1 MKKKIFYFSTLLI
14 TILCLFTCI
23 ALNDHIYNF
32 NAENVVKNIKYLSSS
47 SFEGRRSGSDENLLA
62 GEIIKNKFKDLKL
75 TPYKNTY
82 IEEFITTCPVKTDE
96 TVYFKIFDDNGSEY
110 LKYGEDYKEDMINF
124 NANSFT
130 FSNKDKINIFS
141 TSIEVS
147 NDEGTLLFYL
157 SQNDDLSFRSSFMC
171 ELRFDLVIALSS
183 KGYNKILDAL
193 KNGKTLTTYI
203 PFKNEDKKLVN
214 IQGIIEG
221 SDQSLAPLVLTAH
234 FDHLGSDSQNNIY
247 YGALDNA
254 SGTSFLLE
262 LANTLSTFGK
272 PKRSI
277 IFVALNAE
285 ELGLKGSNFFAE
297 NNYFDIKNSKVIN
310 FDMIGAKDC
319 PITFIQGVA
328 FKGNSSNILNSLSN
342 ICSNDSIEYL
352 VEYENSSDHAR
363 FNELGI
369 DALTICHSDTSHI
382 HTPTDTVDYI
392 DTDAINTVYKVVNKE
407 IKKDCYSAV
416 TTFIYS
422 RKSINLLLIILLAL
436 IIIGI
441 LNTKPFKKSS
451 WFLELI
457 SAYPYANTPN

>member
-1 MKKKIFYFSTLLI
+1 MKKKIFYFSTLFI
-14 TILCLFTCI
+14 TILCLFICI

-47 SFEGRRSGSDENLLA
+47 SFEGRRSGSEENILTS
-62 GEIIKNKFKDLKL
+62 EIIKNKFKDLKL
-75 TPYKNTY
+75 SPYKNSYT
-82 IEEFITTCPVKTDE
+82 EEFITTCPVKTDE
-96 TVYFKIFDDNGSEY
+96 TVYFKIFNDNESEY

-124 NANSFT
+124 KSNSFT

-157 SQNDDLSFRSSFMC
+157 AQNDDLSFRSSFMC

-183 KGYNKILDAL
+183 NGYNKIIDAL
-193 KNGKTLTTYI
+193 KAGKTLNVYI
-203 PFKNEDKKLVN
+203 PFKNEAKKLVN

-221 SDQSLAPLVLTAH
+221 SDPSLAPLLLTAH

-262 LANTLSTFGK
+262 LANTLSTLGK

-285 ELGLKGSNFFAE
+285 ELGLKGSSFFAE

-310 FDMIGAKDC
+310 FDMIGVKNY
-319 PITFIQGVA
+319 PITFIQGVG
-328 FKGNSSNILNSLSN
+328 FKDNSSNILNSLSN
-342 ICSNDSIEYL
+342 ICSDDSVDYL
-352 VEYENSSDHAR
+352 VEYENSSDHAS

-369 DALTICHSDTSHI
+369 DALTICHSDKSHI

-392 DTDAINTVYKVVNKE
+392 DSNAINTVYKVVNKE
-407 IKKDCYSAV
+407 IKKDCYSTV

-422 RKSINLLLIILLAL
+422 RKSINLFLIILLAL

-441 LNTKPFKKSS
+441 LNTKPFKK
-451 WFLELI
+451 
-457 SAYPYANTPN
+457 AK

>member
-1 MKKKIFYFSTLLI
+1 MKKKIFYFSTLFI
-14 TILCLFTCI
+14 TILCLFICI

-47 SFEGRRSGSDENLLA
+47 SFEGRQSGSEENLLTS
-62 GEIIKNKFKDLKL
+62 EIIKNKFKDLKL
-75 TPYKNTY
+75 QPYKNSY

-96 TVYFKIFDDNGSEY
+96 TVYFKIFDDNESEY
-110 LKYGEDYKEDMINF
+110 LKYGQDYKEDMINF
-124 NANSFT
+124 KSNSFT

-157 SQNDDLSFRSSFMC
+157 AQNDDLSFRSSFMC

-183 KGYNKILDAL
+183 NGYNKIIDAL
-193 KNGKTLTTYI
+193 KTGKTLNIYI

-221 SDQSLAPLVLTAH
+221 SNPSLAPLLLTAH
-234 FDHLGSDSQNNIY
+234 FDHLGSDLENNIY

-262 LANTLSTFGK
+262 LANTLSTLGK

-285 ELGLKGSNFFAE
+285 ELGLKGSSFFAE

-310 FDMIGAKDC
+310 FDMIGVKNY
-319 PITFIQGVA
+319 PITFIQGVE
-328 FKGNSSNILNSLSN
+328 FKDNSSNILNSLSN
-342 ICSNDSIEYL
+342 ICLNDSIDYL
-352 VEYENSSDHAR
+352 VEYENSSDHAS
-363 FNELGI
+363 FNQLGI
-369 DALTICHSDTSHI
+369 DALTICHSDKSHI

-392 DTDAINTVYKVVNKE
+392 DSNAINTVYKVVNKE
-407 IKKDCYSAV
+407 IKKDCYSTV

-422 RKSINLLLIILLAL
+422 RKSINLFLIILLAL

-441 LNTKPFKKSS
+441 LNTKSFKKSS
-451 WFLELI
+451 
-457 SAYPYANTPN
+457 

>member
-1 MKKKIFYFSTLLI
+1 MKKKIFYFSTLFI
-14 TILCLFTCI
+14 TILCLFICI

-47 SFEGRRSGSDENLLA
+47 SFEGRRSGSEENILTS
-62 GEIIKNKFKDLKL
+62 EIIKNKFKDLKL
-75 TPYKNTY
+75 SPYKNSYT
-82 IEEFITTCPVKTDE
+82 EEFITTCPVKTDE
-96 TVYFKIFDDNGSEY
+96 TVYFKIFNDNESEY

-124 NANSFT
+124 KSNSFT

-157 SQNDDLSFRSSFMC
+157 AQNDDLSFRSSFMC

-183 KGYNKILDAL
+183 NGYNKIIDAL
-193 KNGKTLTTYI
+193 KAGKTLNVYI
-203 PFKNEDKKLVN
+203 PFKNEAKKLVN

-221 SDQSLAPLVLTAH
+221 SDPSLAPLLLTAH

-262 LANTLSTFGK
+262 LANTLSTLGK

-285 ELGLKGSNFFAE
+285 ELGLKGSSFFAE

-310 FDMIGAKDC
+310 FDMIGVENC
-319 PITFIQGVA
+319 PITFIQVVG
-328 FKGNSSNILNSLSN
+328 FKDNSSNILNSLSN
-342 ICSNDSIEYL
+342 ICSDDSVDYL
-352 VEYENSSDHAR
+352 VEYENSSDHAS

-369 DALTICHSDTSHI
+369 DALTICHSDKSHI

-392 DTDAINTVYKVVNKE
+392 DSNAINTVYKVVNKE
-407 IKKDCYSAV
+407 IKKDCYSTV

-422 RKSINLLLIILLAL
+422 RKSINLFLIILLAL

-441 LNTKPFKKSS
+441 LNTKPFKK
-451 WFLELI
+451 
-457 SAYPYANTPN
+457 AK

>member
-1 MKKKIFYFSTLLI
+1 MMEKGSIEEALERCYQISHETLDQEMVYHHLCSIILKPFYEIISYHLEKPNLDI
-14 TILCLFTCI
+14 PQ
-23 ALNDHIYNF
+23 
-32 NAENVVKNIKYLSSS
+32 YLVS
-47 SFEGRRSGSDENLLA
+47 SFGKVKADYALTQGNQLIDGIEKSLNEALSNIDFSG
-62 GEIIKNKFKDLKL
+62 F
-75 TPYKNTY
+75 
-82 IEEFITTCPVKTDE
+82 
-96 TVYFKIFDDNGSEY
+96 NG
-110 LKYGEDYKEDMINF
+110 
-124 NANSFT
+124 
-130 FSNKDKINIFS
+130 
-141 TSIEVS
+141 S

-157 SQNDDLSFRSSFMC
+157 AQNDDLSFRSSFMC

-183 KGYNKILDAL
+183 NGYNKIIDAL

-221 SDQSLAPLVLTAH
+221 SDQSLAPLILTAH

-310 FDMIGAKDC
+310 FDMIGVENC
-319 PITFIQGVA
+319 PITFIQGVG
-328 FKGNSSNILNSLSN
+328 FKDNSSNILNSLSN
-342 ICSNDSIEYL
+342 ICLNDSVDYL
-352 VEYENSSDHAR
+352 VEYENSSDHAS

-369 DALTICHSDTSHI
+369 DALTICHSDKSHI

-392 DTDAINTVYKVVNKE
+392 DSNAINTVYKVVNKE
-407 IKKDCYSAV
+407 IKKDCYSTV

-422 RKSINLLLIILLAL
+422 RKSINLFLIILLAL

-441 LNTKPFKKSS
+441 LNTKPFKK
-451 WFLELI
+451 
-457 SAYPYANTPN
+457 AK

>member
-1 MKKKIFYFSTLLI
+1 MKKKIFYFSTLFI
-14 TILCLFTCI
+14 TILCLFICI

-32 NAENVVKNIKYLSSS
+32 NAENVIKNIKYLSSS
-47 SFEGRRSGSDENLLA
+47 SFEGRRSGSEENILTS
-62 GEIIKNKFKDLKL
+62 EIIKNKFKDLKL
-75 TPYKNTY
+75 SPYKNSYT
-82 IEEFITTCPVKTDE
+82 EEFITTCPVKTDE
-96 TVYFKIFDDNGSEY
+96 TVYFKIFDDTESEY

-124 NANSFT
+124 KSNSFT

-157 SQNDDLSFRSSFMC
+157 AQNDDLSFRSSFMC

-183 KGYNKILDAL
+183 NGYNKIIDAL
-193 KNGKTLTTYI
+193 RDGKTLNVYI

-221 SDQSLAPLVLTAH
+221 SDPSLAPLLLTAH

-262 LANTLSTFGK
+262 LANTLSTLGK

-285 ELGLKGSNFFAE
+285 ELGLKGSSFFAE

-310 FDMIGAKDC
+310 FDMIGVANC
-319 PITFIQGVA
+319 PITFIQGVG
-328 FKGNSSNILNSLSN
+328 FQDNSSNILTSLSN
-342 ICSNDSIEYL
+342 ICLNDSVDYL
-352 VEYENSSDHAR
+352 VEYENSSDHAS

-369 DALTICHSDTSHI
+369 DALTICHSDKSHI

-392 DTDAINTVYKVVNKE
+392 DSNAINTVYKVVNKE
-407 IKKDCYSAV
+407 IKKDCYSTV

-422 RKSINLLLIILLAL
+422 RKSINLFLIILLAL

-441 LNTKPFKKSS
+441 LNTKPFKK
-451 WFLELI
+451 
-457 SAYPYANTPN
+457 AK

>member
-1 MKKKIFYFSTLLI
+1 MKKKIFYFSTLFI
-14 TILCLFTCI
+14 TILCLFICI

-47 SFEGRRSGSDENLLA
+47 SFEGRRSGSEENILTS
-62 GEIIKNKFKDLKL
+62 EIIKNKFKDLKL
-75 TPYKNTY
+75 SPYKNSYT
-82 IEEFITTCPVKTDE
+82 EEFITTCPVKTDE
-96 TVYFKIFDDNGSEY
+96 TVYFKIFNDNESEY

-124 NANSFT
+124 KSNSFT

-157 SQNDDLSFRSSFMC
+157 AQNDDLSFRSSFMC

-183 KGYNKILDAL
+183 NGYNKIIDAL
-193 KNGKTLTTYI
+193 KAGKTLNIYI
-203 PFKNEDKKLVN
+203 PFKNEAKKLVN

-221 SDQSLAPLVLTAH
+221 SDPSLAPLLLTAH

-262 LANTLSTFGK
+262 LANTLSTLGK

-285 ELGLKGSNFFAE
+285 ELGLKGSSFFAE

-310 FDMIGAKDC
+310 FDMIGVENC
-319 PITFIQGVA
+319 PITFIQGVE
-328 FKGNSSNILNSLSN
+328 FKDNSSNILNSLSN
-342 ICSNDSIEYL
+342 ICSDDSVDYL
-352 VEYENSSDHAR
+352 VEYENSSDHAS

-369 DALTICHSDTSHI
+369 DALTICHSDKSHI

-392 DTDAINTVYKVVNKE
+392 DSNAINTVYKVVNKE
-407 IKKDCYSAV
+407 IKKDCYSTV

-422 RKSINLLLIILLAL
+422 RKSINLFLIILLAL

-441 LNTKPFKKSS
+441 LNTKPFKK
-451 WFLELI
+451 
-457 SAYPYANTPN
+457 AK

>member
-1 MKKKIFYFSTLLI
+1 MKKKIFYFSTLFI
-14 TILCLFTCI
+14 TILCLFICI

-47 SFEGRRSGSDENLLA
+47 SFEGRRSGSEENILTS
-62 GEIIKNKFKDLKL
+62 EIIKNKFKDLKL
-75 TPYKNTY
+75 SPYKNSYT
-82 IEEFITTCPVKTDE
+82 EEFITTCPVKTDE
-96 TVYFKIFDDNGSEY
+96 TVYFKIFNDNESEY

-124 NANSFT
+124 KSNSFT

-157 SQNDDLSFRSSFMC
+157 AQNDDLSFRSSFMC

-183 KGYNKILDAL
+183 NGYNKIIDAL
-193 KNGKTLTTYI
+193 RDGKTLNVYI

-221 SDQSLAPLVLTAH
+221 SDPSLAPLLLTAH

-262 LANTLSTFGK
+262 LANTLSTLGK

-285 ELGLKGSNFFAE
+285 ELGLKGSSFFAE

-310 FDMIGAKDC
+310 FDMIGVANC
-319 PITFIQGVA
+319 PITFIQGVG
-328 FKGNSSNILNSLSN
+328 FQDNSSNILTSLSN
-342 ICSNDSIEYL
+342 ICLNDSVDYL
-352 VEYENSSDHAR
+352 VEYENSSDHAS

-369 DALTICHSDTSHI
+369 DALTICHSDKSHI

-392 DTDAINTVYKVVNKE
+392 DSNAINTVYKVVNKE
-407 IKKDCYSAV
+407 IKKDCYSTV

-422 RKSINLLLIILLAL
+422 RKSINLFLIILLAL

-441 LNTKPFKKSS
+441 LNTKPFKK
-451 WFLELI
+451 
-457 SAYPYANTPN
+457 AK

>member
-1 MKKKIFYFSTLLI
+1 
-14 TILCLFTCI
+14 
-23 ALNDHIYNF
+23 
-32 NAENVVKNIKYLSSS
+32 
-47 SFEGRRSGSDENLLA
+47 
-62 GEIIKNKFKDLKL
+62 
-75 TPYKNTY
+75 
-82 IEEFITTCPVKTDE
+82 
-96 TVYFKIFDDNGSEY
+96 
-110 LKYGEDYKEDMINF
+110 MINF

-310 FDMIGAKDC
+310 FDMIGAKD
-319 PITFIQGVA
+319 
-328 FKGNSSNILNSLSN
+328 
-342 ICSNDSIEYL
+342 
-352 VEYENSSDHAR
+352 
-363 FNELGI
+363 LGI

-451 WFLELI
+451 
-457 SAYPYANTPN
+457 

>member
-1 MKKKIFYFSTLLI
+1 MKKKIFYFSTLCI
-14 TILCLFTCI
+14 TILCLFVCI

-47 SFEGRRSGSDENLLA
+47 SFEGRQSGSEENLLTS
-62 GEIIKNKFKDLKL
+62 EIIKNKFKDLKL
-75 TPYKNTY
+75 QPYKNSY

-96 TVYFKIFDDNGSEY
+96 TVYFKIFDDNESEY
-110 LKYGEDYKEDMINF
+110 LKYGQDYKEDMINF
-124 NANSFT
+124 KSNSFT

-157 SQNDDLSFRSSFMC
+157 AQNDDLSFRSSFMC

-183 KGYNKILDAL
+183 NGYNKIIDAL
-193 KNGKTLTTYI
+193 KTGKTLNIYI

-221 SDQSLAPLVLTAH
+221 SNPSLAPLLLTAH
-234 FDHLGSDSQNNIY
+234 FDHLGSDLENNIY

-262 LANTLSTFGK
+262 LANTLSTLGK

-285 ELGLKGSNFFAE
+285 ELGLKGSSFFAE

-310 FDMIGAKDC
+310 FDMIGVKNY
-319 PITFIQGVA
+319 PITFIQGVE
-328 FKGNSSNILNSLSN
+328 FKDNSSNILNSLSN
-342 ICSNDSIEYL
+342 ICLNDSIDYL
-352 VEYENSSDHAR
+352 VEYENSSDHAS
-363 FNELGI
+363 FNQLGI
-369 DALTICHSDTSHI
+369 DALTICHSDKSHI

-392 DTDAINTVYKVVNKE
+392 DVDAINTVYKVVNKE
-407 IKKDCYSAV
+407 IKKDCYSTV

-422 RKSINLLLIILLAL
+422 RKSINLFLIILLAL

-441 LNTKPFKKSS
+441 LNTKSFKKSS
-451 WFLELI
+451 
-457 SAYPYANTPN
+457 

>member
-1 MKKKIFYFSTLLI
+1 MKKKIFYFSTLFI
-14 TILCLFTCI
+14 TILCLFICI

-47 SFEGRRSGSDENLLA
+47 SFEGRRSGSEENILTS
-62 GEIIKNKFKDLKL
+62 EIIKNKFKDLKL
-75 TPYKNTY
+75 SPYKNSYT
-82 IEEFITTCPVKTDE
+82 EEFITTCPVKTDE
-96 TVYFKIFDDNGSEY
+96 TVYFKIFNDNESEY

-124 NANSFT
+124 KSNSFT

-157 SQNDDLSFRSSFMC
+157 AKNDDLSFRSSFMC

-183 KGYNKILDAL
+183 NGYNKIIDAL
-193 KNGKTLTTYI
+193 KAGKTLNVYI
-203 PFKNEDKKLVN
+203 PFKNEAKKLVN

-221 SDQSLAPLVLTAH
+221 SDPSLAPLLLTAH

-262 LANTLSTFGK
+262 LANTVSSLGK

-285 ELGLKGSNFFAE
+285 ELGLKGSSFFAE

-310 FDMIGAKDC
+310 FDMIGVENC
-319 PITFIQGVA
+319 PITFIQGVG
-328 FKGNSSNILNSLSN
+328 FKDNSSNILNSLSN
-342 ICSNDSIEYL
+342 ICSDASVDYL
-352 VEYENSSDHAR
+352 VEYENSSDHAS

-369 DALTICHSDTSHI
+369 DALTICHSDKSHI

-392 DTDAINTVYKVVNKE
+392 DSNAINTVYKVVNKE
-407 IKKDCYSAV
+407 IKKDCYSTV

-422 RKSINLLLIILLAL
+422 RKSINLFLIILLAL

-441 LNTKPFKKSS
+441 LNTKPFKK
-451 WFLELI
+451 
-457 SAYPYANTPN
+457 AK

>member
-1 MKKKIFYFSTLLI
+1 MKKKIFYFSTLFI
-14 TILCLFTCI
+14 TILCLFICI

-47 SFEGRRSGSDENLLA
+47 SFEGRRSGSEENILTS
-62 GEIIKNKFKDLKL
+62 EIIKNKFKDLKL
-75 TPYKNTY
+75 SPYKNSYT
-82 IEEFITTCPVKTDE
+82 EEFITTCPVKTDE
-96 TVYFKIFDDNGSEY
+96 TVYFKIFNDNESEY

-124 NANSFT
+124 KSNSFT

-147 NDEGTLLFYL
+147 NNEGTLLFYL
-157 SQNDDLSFRSSFMC
+157 AQNNDLSFRSSFMC

-183 KGYNKILDAL
+183 NGYNKIIDAL
-193 KNGKTLTTYI
+193 KTGKTLNIYI

-221 SDQSLAPLVLTAH
+221 SNPSLAPLLLTAH
-234 FDHLGSDSQNNIY
+234 FDHLGSDLENNIY

-262 LANTLSTFGK
+262 LANTLSTLGK

-285 ELGLKGSNFFAE
+285 ELGLKGSSFFAE

-310 FDMIGAKDC
+310 FDMIGVKNY
-319 PITFIQGVA
+319 PITFIQGVE
-328 FKGNSSNILNSLSN
+328 FKDNSSNILNSLSN
-342 ICSNDSIEYL
+342 ICLNDSIDYL
-352 VEYENSSDHAR
+352 VEYENSSDHAS
-363 FNELGI
+363 FNQLGI
-369 DALTICHSDTSHI
+369 DALTICHSDKSHI

-392 DTDAINTVYKVVNKE
+392 DSNAINTVYKVVNKE
-407 IKKDCYSAV
+407 IKKDCYSTV

-422 RKSINLLLIILLAL
+422 RKSINLFLIILLAL

-441 LNTKPFKKSS
+441 LNTKPFKK
-451 WFLELI
+451 
-457 SAYPYANTPN
+457 AK